1 MKSGLGHILG
11 DFFHKLIRSPWFG
24 SNLGILFYKLVW
36 SSCCGGRL
44 AGYKTNNQKI
54 PGSIPG
60 EAASNIEYFIGI
72 GIEIVSNRFCRYRCR
87 FPFSRIPT
95 IVSPQCIKLLPP
107 IIINK
112 HKRLPVVI
120 RDGREREREKEKERK
135 TERERERKKEIERK
149 GEIQKEREKERDA

>member
-107 IIINK
+107 IIITK